1 MRKVIGLLGFAG
13 SGKGTVADILVDQYG
28 YTKISIADSVK
39 DVASVLFGWPRDLL
53 EGDTK
58 ESREFRE
65 TKDLFWTRKLGYD
78 FTPRMALQKIGTE
91 AGREVFHPD
100 LWIFTL
106 EKKLEYSN
114 RIVIADTRFPNEIQF
129 LKNKGAQIVTV
140 TRGNYPEWYAW
151 AVKQNRRELCY
162 DHMQQYYPDVHI
174 SEWARL
180 GTKEDYI
187 IPNEGDLKDLER
199 EVKLFLQWKPKRDIM
214 ILSENKENIYNE
226 TI

>member
-78 FTPRMALQKIGTE
+78 FTARMALQKIGTE

-129 LKNKGAQIVTV
+129 LKNKGP
-140 TRGNYPEWYAW
+140 R
-151 AVKQNRRELCY
+151 
-162 DHMQQYYPDVHI
+162 
-174 SEWARL
+174 
-180 GTKEDYI
+180 
-187 IPNEGDLKDLER
+187 
-199 EVKLFLQWKPKRDIM
+199 KRWFD
-214 ILSENKENIYNE
+214 
-226 TI
+226 